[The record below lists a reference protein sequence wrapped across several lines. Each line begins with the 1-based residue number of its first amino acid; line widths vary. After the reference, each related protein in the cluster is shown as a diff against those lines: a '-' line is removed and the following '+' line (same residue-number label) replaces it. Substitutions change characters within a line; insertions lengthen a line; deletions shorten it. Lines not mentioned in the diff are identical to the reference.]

1 MGELERLEK
10 KFEKLESGSGD
21 VSESLAKGLTR
32 LTAMLNNITEYSDNE
47 LFALSMIQT
56 DPIMRNMTRFYEDK
70 KKHKDRKHSE
80 EILEAIRLI
89 SKALALEYGFEK
101 GETFTE
107 KFKSFFK
114 RD

>member
-1 MGELERLEK
+1 MGELERLEE
-10 KFEKLESGSGD
+10 KFQKLESGSGD

-47 LFALSMIQT
+47 LFALSMIKT
-56 DPIMRNMTRFYEDK
+56 DPIMSEMTKHYEIK
-70 KKHKDRKHSE
+70 KKHKDRKHAG

-101 GETFTE
+101 GETFSE
-107 KFKSFFK
+107 KFKSLFK